1 MGEVR
6 ELDPAGY
13 GPGVKSGTG
22 KASAAAGEVATTAGA
37 VIVAAGG
44 VLVEAVRY
52 GIVVAQL
59 AIAGIRLRGL
69 SEQVRSTYRYVEGCS
84 KSVDRLAD
92 QMSGLHVDTDSV
104 SEHHEAATVM
114 RSVLEEAESMAAE
127 TEDLAALFDQA
138 SAEHQADYGP
148 VAEAINAMPVPMADA
163 EFYSNR

>member
-1 MGEVR
+1 MGEAL
-6 ELDPAGY
+6 EKAGAVA
-13 GPGVKSGTG
+13 GNVAATTGT
-22 KASAAAGEVATTAGA
+22 AIAVAGEVIAEG
-37 VIVAAGG
+37 
-44 VLVEAVRY
+44 VRY

-59 AIAGIRLRGL
+59 AVAGVRLRGL

-92 QMSGLHVDTDSV
+92 QMSGMKVDTDSV

-114 RSVLEEAESMAAE
+114 RSVLEEAEAMAAE

-138 SAEHQADYGP
+138 AAEHQADYGP
-148 VAEAINAMPVPMADA
+148 VAEAINAMPVEMADA